1 MARKILESFPRVRQN
16 CARQKGADEIAFQ
29 WARNAV
35 KFCPLLKETYPQE
48 IIMARRAFLT
58 RMAQLAA
65 LPFLTV
71 AGSLQAQA
79 GHKQLK
85 ILMKSAWGSDDPTKA
100 AFPFSH
106 GLALADAGHE
116 VQIYLLGEA
125 VVLMRKVVADS
136 VTPVG
141 WPPVGDFL
149 NKLAAKHV
157 QIYAC
162 GACSKARGVTES
174 DLANYGAKFGNPPIF
189 VSLIEWADHIITE

>member
-1 MARKILESFPRVRQN
+1 
-16 CARQKGADEIAFQ
+16 
-29 WARNAV
+29 
-35 KFCPLLKETYPQE
+35 
-48 IIMARRAFLT
+48 MARRAFFT
-58 RMAQLAA
+58 RLAQLAA
-65 LPFLTV
+65 FPFLAT
-71 AGSLQAQA
+71 SLFEAQA
-79 GHKQLK
+79 SKKQLK

-106 GLALADAGHE
+106 GLALTEAGHE

-125 VVLMRKVVADS
+125 TVLMRKVVADA

-149 NKLAAKHV
+149 NKIKAKGV

-162 GACSKARGVTES
+162 GACSRARGVTEA
-174 DLANYGAKFGNPPIF
+174 DLTNYGAKFGSPPVF